1 MTSYKDKKLF
11 RKLCNIVVDIV
22 FWGCILVLVYIAGLI
37 FLFASFSVRS
47 GSMHPTLMGGD
58 VVFVWK
64 PILGARLF
72 NIFDALDGKQVTV
85 RRLPGLRK
93 IRHND
98 VLVFHIPYPKSSGQ
112 MEMHLL
118 KYYVKRCVG
127 LPGDTIEVRDGFYH
141 VGSAAL
147 PPGNVESQQRLS
159 GRDSASFSKEM
170 YLTFP
175 HDSVLQWNILHFG
188 PMYIPAKGDVLPMN
202 RTNFVLY
209 GKLVEWERQ
218 ATLTFRNDTV
228 FMDGRPLSS
237 YSFEKNYYFMAG
249 DWTEDSQ
256 DSRYWGLAPEEY
268 IVGKAPIIWKSKDPH
283 TGKMRWERVFKQ

>member
-1 MTSYKDKKLF
+1 MF
-11 RKLCNIVVDIV
+11 WKLCNIVVDIV
-22 FWGCILVLVYIAGLI
+22 LWGSILVPVYIAGLI
-37 FLFASFSVRS
+37 FLFASFSVSS

-64 PILGARLF
+64 PILGARFF
-72 NIFDALDGKQVTV
+72 NIFDALDGKRVTV

-93 IRHND
+93 IRRND
-98 VLVFHIPYPKSSGQ
+98 VLVFHIPYPKSSGR

-141 VGSAAL
+141 AGGAVWPL
-147 PPGNVESQQRLS
+147 GNVESQQRLS
-159 GRDSASFSKEM
+159 GRDSASFSKKV

-175 HDSVLQWNILHFG
+175 HDSVLQWSILHFG
-188 PMYIPAKGDVLPMN
+188 PMYIPAKGDVLPMT

-209 GKLVEWERQ
+209 GNLVEWERQ
-218 ATLTFRNDTV
+218 AALTFRDDTV
-228 FMDGRPLSS
+228 FMDGHPLAS
-237 YSFEKNYYFMAG
+237 YRFEKNYYFMAG

-268 IVGKAPIIWKSKDPH
+268 IVGKAWIIWKSKDPH
-283 TGKMRWERVFKQ
+283 TGKIRWERVFKRIK